1 MGVFVGQESPAG
13 NSCTPVREVI
23 GARTV
28 LTRLMV
34 LQAFAADNVADRK
47 EKIIAIIVM
56 RIEKLLRLDHKVLVV
71 LQFFRSDPRIGRLVG
86 KDIEV
91 PRVVGPVDRSKR
103 LRLTP
108 A

>member
-1 MGVFVGQESPAG
+1 MGVFVWQESPAG

-34 LQAFAADNVADRK
+34 LQAFTADNVADRK

-56 RIEKLLRLDHKVLVV
+56 RIEKLLCLDHKALVV
-71 LQFFRSDPRIGRLVG
+71 LQFFRSDLEIGRFVG
-86 KDIEV
+86 EDIEV
-91 PRVVGPVDRSKR
+91 HRVVRPSGQV
-103 LRLTP
+103 
-108 A
+108 